1 MNCNINR
8 LRTKKSLKSL
18 TTSLTLKSS
27 PSKETK
33 GLWKCENASTFEI
46 WGERNWRSYKK
57 MFDPSLDHKTA
68 PSKLLLVED
77 VEANLEIEDVEA
89 THIL

>member
-1 MNCNINR
+1 
-8 LRTKKSLKSL
+8 
-18 TTSLTLKSS
+18 
-27 PSKETK
+27 
-33 GLWKCENASTFEI
+33 
-46 WGERNWRSYKK
+46 

>member
-1 MNCNINR
+1 M
-8 LRTKKSLKSL
+8 